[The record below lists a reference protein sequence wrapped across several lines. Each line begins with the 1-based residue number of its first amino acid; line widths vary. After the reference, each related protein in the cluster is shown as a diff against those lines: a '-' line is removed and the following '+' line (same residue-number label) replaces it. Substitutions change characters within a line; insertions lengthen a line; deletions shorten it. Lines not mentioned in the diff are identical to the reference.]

1 MLAWLRLRNHVNPTN
16 FYLTTTTTTTTI
28 LFNQLQTKACKIAVI
43 GL

>member
-16 FYLTTTTTTTTI
+16 FYLTTTTTTI